1 LTRHKHIEQNVTA
14 KELFIHEKKILAH
27 NNRIWAF
34 FSLQRKKKCGIFDVD
49 KQLYDRFFAKSNR
62 LNYFRVVKQ
71 SLIIREI
78 IMSTTDN
85 ISNALVQNWEDKV
98 ILVVED
104 VDTNKIFFDAAL
116 RKTKA
121 KIIWAKDGQEAVTM
135 FKENV
140 VDLVLMDLQLPIMD
154 GYTATRHIKA
164 INPNI
169 PIIAQ
174 TAHVMSGEREK
185 CIEAGCDDYLAKP
198 IRLQILMDTLSK
210 FLNK

>member
-1 LTRHKHIEQNVTA
+1 MNT
-14 KELFIHEKKILAH
+14 
-27 NNRIWAF
+27 
-34 FSLQRKKKCGIFDVD
+34 S
-49 KQLYDRFFAKSNR
+49 
-62 LNYFRVVKQ
+62 
-71 SLIIREI
+71 
-78 IMSTTDN
+78 DN
-85 ISNALVQNWEDKV
+85 ITSALVQNWENKV

-121 KIIWAKDGQEAVTM
+121 KIIWAKDGQEAVSM
-135 FKENV
+135 FKENH

-154 GYTATRHIKA
+154 GYTATRHIKS
-164 INPNI
+164 INPEI
-169 PIIAQ
+169 PVIAQ

-185 CIEAGCDDYLAKP
+185 CLEAGCDDYLAKP

>member
-1 LTRHKHIEQNVTA
+1 MTTTNNVTSA
-14 KELFIHEKKILAH
+14 
-27 NNRIWAF
+27 
-34 FSLQRKKKCGIFDVD
+34 
-49 KQLYDRFFAKSNR
+49 
-62 LNYFRVVKQ
+62 
-71 SLIIREI
+71 LIQ
-78 IMSTTDN
+78 D
-85 ISNALVQNWEDKV
+85 WESKV

-121 KIIWAKDGQEAVTM
+121 KILWAKDGQEAVSM
-135 FKENV
+135 FKENR

-164 INPNI
+164 INADI

-174 TAHVMSGEREK
+174 TAHVMSSEREK